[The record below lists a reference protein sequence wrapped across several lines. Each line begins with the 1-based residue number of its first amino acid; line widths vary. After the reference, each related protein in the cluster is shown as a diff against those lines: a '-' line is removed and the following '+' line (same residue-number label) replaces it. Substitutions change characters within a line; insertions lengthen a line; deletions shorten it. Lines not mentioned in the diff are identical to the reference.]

1 MLAALTVFGVGAA
14 VSSADNVVVTSTTAT
29 LVNAD
34 TTTALPGISVSGF
47 SDPSQELL
55 VSLSTNIGS
64 LSLSETSGLTLS
76 YGYNSFSG
84 SQLSFTGDQADVAA
98 ALASTSLSDSGT
110 TGTATVS
117 LDVTPDQSG
126 IEYLAST
133 GHYYEYIAAPE
144 ITWTDAAAAAETYTF
159 DGETGYLAAISDE
172 AVNTFVTEHLDG
184 AQNVWAGGMSVDYPS
199 GYNGNPAIQRVWSW
213 QFGPLAGTVFT
224 ECSNVSEECEH
235 TNDSGDYYD
244 WNSGEPNNDGYTGEG
259 TGEHYLAINYVGY
272 GTWNDYPN
280 STGIDGYVV
289 EFGNEVSGGTFAG
302 SYSASSNVTL
312 AAAPGIPSAVQGTRG
327 DGQATISWSAPS
339 DNGEPITGYTV
350 TAQPGGETCTTTAA
364 TSCTVGNLTNGTS
377 YSFTVTASNTMG
389 AGSASSALYVTP
401 AAVPDAP
408 VISTASAGNGQA
420 TISWSAPSDN
430 GEPITG
436 YTVTAQPGG
445 ETCTTT
451 AATSCTVGN
460 LTNGTSYSFT
470 ITATNPV
477 GSSGPSA
484 SAAAT
489 PATVP
494 GAPTDVTGGGGDGQT
509 TVSWTAPVS
518 DGGSAITLYTV
529 TAQPG
534 GETCSTTAATSC
546 TVHNLTNGTNYS
558 FTITA
563 SNTMGAGSASSALY
577 VTPAA
582 VPDAPVISTASAGNG
597 QATISWSA
605 PSDNGEPITGYTVTA
620 QPGGETCTTT
630 AATSCTVGNLT
641 NGTSYSFTI
650 TATNPVGS
658 SGPSASAAA
667 TPATVPGA
675 PTDVTGG
682 GGDGQTT
689 VSWTAPVSDGGS
701 AITLYTVTA
710 QPGGASCTATAAS
723 ATSCI
728 VHGLT
733 NGTAYM
739 FTVTATNATGVGPAS
754 QPSDTVVPVTV
765 PAQIPET
772 VVPVTVAA
780 VPTDVAVTPMAL
792 AGAPTDVKVTGGN
805 GMTTVSWAPP
815 SDDGGTAII
824 SYTVTVEPGGETCT
838 TTTDSCVIMG
848 LANGIGYTFDVTAT
862 NAAGT
867 GPAAHTASAMH
878 GAFSVV
884 WHRQRLAGTIYF
896 ELHLPGPGT
905 VRLLG
910 THSDPAITVSTAR
923 TQLDPGYDR
932 LGYSRHSDIIITKAG
947 LVHLALHPTTAGER
961 LLRRHAT
968 YGMPLYVRVWI
979 GYTPTGGAM
988 TLLSRTVRVLA
999 AHQ

>member
-408 VISTASAGNGQA
+408 VISTAS
-420 TISWSAPSDN
+420 S
-430 GEPITG
+430 
-436 YTVTAQPGG
+436 
-445 ETCTTT
+445 
-451 AATSCTVGN
+451 
-460 LTNGTSYSFT
+460 
-470 ITATNPV
+470 
-477 GSSGPSA
+477 
-484 SAAAT
+484 
-489 PATVP
+489 
-494 GAPTDVTGGGGDGQT
+494 
-509 TVSWTAPVS
+509 
-518 DGGSAITLYTV
+518 
-529 TAQPG
+529 
-534 GETCSTTAATSC
+534 
-546 TVHNLTNGTNYS
+546 
-558 FTITA
+558 
-563 SNTMGAGSASSALY
+563 
-577 VTPAA
+577 
-582 VPDAPVISTASAGNG
+582 GNG

-848 LANGIGYTFDVTAT
+848 LANGIGYTFNVTAT